1 VGSRTM
7 TSAGSDDFGDGLLGT
22 PLCEEFQCAAA
33 ELLQGH
39 AHSCQARDQM
49 AGPGLSW
56 TAITEMSRGTER
68 PRVCTACSAAT
79 AEATFATNTAVGGR
93 VVDSSSCHRCGAA
106 GLSGSKS
113 WPGTF
118 LLEFRSW

>member
-1 VGSRTM
+1 MRSATATLDDPVFQDVGN
-7 TSAGSDDFGDGLLGT
+7 GGY
-22 PLCEEFQCAAA
+22 AAA

-39 AHSCQARDQM
+39 AHSCQARDQV